1 LAKRAKDLVRR
12 WRDMVLPSV
21 HSTPQ
26 PTVAD
31 TAPPALNGAKEVA
44 LRNLKP
50 QSPALRGLKPHSPLL
65 KDATALKVNI
75 NNLFS
80 LKYFYNISNNSN
92 RNLSIKLIIIYNY

>member
-1 LAKRAKDLVRR
+1 
-12 WRDMVLPSV
+12 V

-65 KDATALKVNI
+65 KDATALKVN
-75 NNLFS
+75 N
-80 LKYFYNISNNSN
+80 K
-92 RNLSIKLIIIYNY
+92 

>member
-44 LRNLKP
+44 LKNLKP

-75 NNLFS
+75 NNLVFFEIF
-80 LKYFYNISNNSN
+80 LQY
-92 RNLSIKLIIIYNY
+92 